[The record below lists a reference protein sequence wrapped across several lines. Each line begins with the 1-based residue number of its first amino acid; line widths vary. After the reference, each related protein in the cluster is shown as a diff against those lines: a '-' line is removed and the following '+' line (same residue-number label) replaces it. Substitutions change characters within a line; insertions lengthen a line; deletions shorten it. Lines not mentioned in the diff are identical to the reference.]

1 MNIHTKKNKH
11 MKEFIKGIFTN
22 GDPVSSKRV
31 FGAIG
36 FIAYIVLF
44 YFDKPNTEL
53 LIASISLLVSDKFAE
68 TFTNIFKK

>member
-1 MNIHTKKNKH
+1 
-11 MKEFIKGIFTN
+11 MKDFIKGIFTN

-36 FIAYIVLF
+36 FIAYIVLC

-53 LIASISLLVSDKFAE
+53 LIASITLLGLDSV
-68 TFTNIFKK
+68 TNIFKKQ

>member
-1 MNIHTKKNKH
+1 

-36 FIAYIVLF
+36 FIAYIVLS
-44 YFDKPNTEL
+44 YFDKQDLNL
-53 LIASISLLVSDKFAE
+53 LIASITLLGLDSI
-68 TFTNIFKK
+68 TNIFKKP

>member
-1 MNIHTKKNKH
+1 

-36 FIAYIVLF
+36 FISYIVLS
-44 YFDKPNTEL
+44 YFDKQDLNL
-53 LIASISLLVSDKFAE
+53 LIASITLLGLDSVA
-68 TFTNIFKK
+68 NIFKKS

>member
-1 MNIHTKKNKH
+1 

-36 FIAYIVLF
+36 FVAYIILT

-53 LIASISLLVSDKFAE
+53 LIASITLLGLDSVA
-68 TFTNIFKK
+68 NIFKKS